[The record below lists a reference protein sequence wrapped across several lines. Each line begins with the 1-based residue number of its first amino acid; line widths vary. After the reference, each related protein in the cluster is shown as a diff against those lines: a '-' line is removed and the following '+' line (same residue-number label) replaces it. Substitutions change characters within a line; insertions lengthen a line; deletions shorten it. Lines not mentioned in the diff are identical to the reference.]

1 MHILWIILCVL
12 TYITCGS
19 FIDDIC
25 RSTAE
30 KNEKKYDVPAWFVM
44 MLWPIPVV
52 MAAVEMIG
60 GKNK

>member
-30 KNEKKYDVPAWFVM
+30 KNGKNYDVPVCFTLL
-44 MLWPIPVV
+44 LWPIPIMMV
-52 MAAVEMIG
+52 AIDLIG
-60 GKNK
+60 GKKK